1 MYAGRWLA
9 RLIVSLALFA
19 GPPTW
24 AETPLFSSHDVL
36 DITIPLDFK
45 SLCRPRESE
54 DCDYTPTTLTYQ
66 VPEDS
71 SQSPTDETITETA
84 LEEMG
89 SKQSSGALPVEV
101 IVRGGWRALPE
112 NCSVPPLFVRFNE
125 SSTAETPFAGQSMLP
140 LTTHCGRGLSLDAA
154 SRKVSNADWEQYLLR
169 EFLAY
174 RLYNTITDLSLRV
187 RLVRIHYPNPD
198 KPRRSIKN
206 YAFFT
211 EHFDSLAGRSGMT
224 RPGRGAFDPGR
235 LDAMASAML
244 ALYQFMIGNTD
255 FSIARERNVI
265 LLDRAGRQLPV
276 PYDFDMSGL
285 VNTHYAGPAP
295 GVPIKEVRE
304 RYFLGYCQPGTDW
317 ETLYDRFQKREQA
330 ILKLTRTVPGMSRR
344 STRSTIRFL
353 EKFFDLLNDPADRQR
368 QISGQCLEWPPGSE
382 DHLRPRG

>member
-9 RLIVSLALFA
+9 RLVASLALFGNCPA
-19 GPPTW
+19 W
-24 AETPLFSSHDVL
+24 AETPLFDSQDVL
-36 DITIPLDFK
+36 DITLPLDFK

-54 DCDYTPTTLTYQ
+54 DCDYIATTLEYQ

-71 SQSPTDETITETA
+71 SEAPTDETVTITP

-89 SKQSSGALPVEV
+89 SMQSSGALPVEV

-112 NCSVPPLFVRFNE
+112 NCSVPPLFVRFDEN
-125 SSTAETPFAGQSMLP
+125 SSATTPFEGQTMLP
-140 LTTHCGRGLSLDAA
+140 LTTHCGRGMSLDAA
-154 SRKVSNADWEQYLLR
+154 SRKLSNADWEQYLLR

-198 KPRRSIKN
+198 KPRRSIEN

-211 EHFDSLAGRSGMT
+211 EHFDSLAERSGMT
-224 RPGRGAFDPGR
+224 RPGRGAFDPER
-235 LDAMASAML
+235 LDAMASGML
-244 ALYQFMIGNTD
+244 ALFQFMIGNTD
-255 FSIARERNVI
+255 FSLARERNLI
-265 LLDRAGRQLPV
+265 LLDQSGRQLPV

-295 GVPIKEVRE
+295 GVPIKNVRE

-330 ILKLTRTVPGMSRR
+330 ILKLTRTVPGMHRR
-344 STRSTIRFL
+344 SIKSTLRFL
-353 EKFFDLLNDPADRQR
+353 EKFFDLLNDPGARQR
-368 QISGQCLEWPPGSE
+368 QISGQCLEWPPGPDDYLKS
-382 DHLRPRG
+382 PA